1 MRGLGDRTFL
11 LRPMPPKVIRANR
24 GATRQQLQTVRRAVG
39 RLGDARIQN
48 KTRFRY
54 YYAAACFQYW
64 LTRHGGLPALSFE
77 DLDHQLSEYVEWL
90 WDGGFAKNEAGDCL
104 SGVQHFLRVKRK
116 FPTAWALFRQWT
128 MLEPPCRAPPIPLV
142 VLFGMVGAAKT
153 AGLMSVCVVLLTAF
167 GCFLRTNEALSLQPW
182 QFHFNSS
189 RSVLVVTLGWT
200 KSAGKRGAVD
210 SIVCD
215 DPYIVRLVAFF
226 LPLCPAH
233 LPLVESASRFQI
245 IFQALIVAVDASP
258 LNLRLYSLRRG
269 GATYAYSEGVP
280 LDAVIERGRWN
291 SISTARIYI
300 NHGLQEIGLTLLS
313 PNSRRLCTRFGQEL
327 AQLI

>member
-1 MRGLGDRTFL
+1 
-11 LRPMPPKVIRANR
+11 MPPKVIRRAVR
-24 GATRQQLQTVRRAVG
+24 GTTRQQIQTVRRTVG

-64 LTRHGGLPALSFE
+64 LTRHGGLPAVSFE

-104 SGVQHFLRVKRK
+104 SGVQHFLRVRRK
-116 FPTAWALFRQWT
+116 FPTAWNLFKQWT
-128 MLEPPCRAPPIPLV
+128 MLEPPCRAPPLPLE
-142 VLFGMVGAAKT
+142 VLLGMVGAAKA

-167 GCFLRTNEALSLQPW
+167 GCFLRTNEALTLQPW

-200 KSAGKRGAVD
+200 KSAAKRGAVD

-215 DPYIVRLVAFF
+215 NPSLVRLIAFF
-226 LPLCPAH
+226 LPLCPP
-233 LPLVESASRFQI
+233 PLASRRVSF
-245 IFQALIVAVDASP
+245 
-258 LNLRLYSLRRG
+258 SLSRDFSG
-269 GATYAYSEGVP
+269 
-280 LDAVIERGRWN
+280 LD
-291 SISTARIYI
+291 
-300 NHGLQEIGLTLLS
+300 
-313 PNSRRLCTRFGQEL
+313 
-327 AQLI
+327 

>member
-1 MRGLGDRTFL
+1 VLTWWRSAGGSVTVTSLEFASSTSLIIRASLAWPQNVAVAVILCTSPSTAVTPFCLPHVPDLTLDMSKLTSTPQTQDLGDRTFQ
-11 LRPMPPKVIRANR
+11 LRPMPPKVIRRAVR
-24 GATRQQLQTVRRAVG
+24 GTTRQQIQTVRRTVG

-90 WDGGFAKNEAGDCL
+90 WDGGFGKNEAGDCL
-104 SGVQHFLRVKRK
+104 SGVQHFLRVRRK
-116 FPTAWALFRQWT
+116 FPTAWGLFKQWT
-128 MLEPPCRAPPIPLV
+128 MLEPPCRAPPLPLE

-167 GCFLRTNEALSLQPW
+167 GCFLRTNEALTLQPW

-189 RSVLVVTLGWT
+189 RTVLVVTLGWT
-200 KSAGKRGAVD
+200 KSAAKRGAVD

-215 DPYIVRLVAFF
+215 NPCIVRLIAFF
-226 LPLCPAH
+226 LPLCPPTC
-233 LPLVESASRFQI
+233 LSSCRLLVFKRF
-245 IFQALIVAVDASP
+245 FRP
-258 LNLRLYSLRRG
+258 
-269 GATYAYSEGVP
+269 
-280 LDAVIERGRWN
+280 
-291 SISTARIYI
+291 
-300 NHGLQEIGLTLLS
+300 
-313 PNSRRLCTRFGQEL
+313 
-327 AQLI
+327 